1 LLSPKIGVYAGKGSS
16 HSWLWFVDLFERLGF
31 YNQTL
36 LDETGFQNGAWQGL
50 DFLAVSGGDTI
61 TMAEGMGSTGAAR
74 LNNFIQ
80 SGGVYLGS
88 CAGAYLPLNSSKEH
102 LHHFNFVPAKI
113 TNLVKEIPSTVRL
126 PEKSIMPYG
135 CSFLYHPVREEVELA
150 PSGIPPFDL
159 ETPIRAPL
167 YGGPGMIPSSNSTV
181 LARYEAFT
189 PRTLFLVDELLARQT
204 LIGKA
209 AVIRE
214 SLGDGVLYLFGPH
227 CEHPHFPSANQCLA
241 RVMAWEQSHRLKR
254 GPGNIPAKGEEVVSQ
269 GPELKQWIRDLKREI
284 SHSRLVANG
293 LETLEVRWLIGNKIY
308 EPLKIRF
315 FLEAIWGRLN
325 RLEKERV
332 LAFPGAEKT
341 YVIEKALELTK
352 VLRVLK
358 GKLDEGQETLEVAE
372 KVFETLQHVT
382 RAFLT
387 VYFFSK
393 IKNSPISGGLHL

>member
-36 LDETGFQNGAWQGL
+36 LDEKGVQNGAWQGL

-61 TMAEGMGSTGAAR
+61 TMAEGLGSIGAVR
-74 LNNFIQ
+74 LKNFIQ

-113 TNLVKEIPSTVRL
+113 TNLIKEIPPAVRL
-126 PEKSIMPYG
+126 PERSITPYG
-135 CSFLYHPVREEVELA
+135 CSYLYHPVRGEVELA
-150 PSGIPPFDL
+150 PSGIPPFDQ

-167 YGGPGMIPSSNSTV
+167 YGGPGMLPSSDSEV
-181 LARYEAFT
+181 LARYKAFT
-189 PRTLFLVDELLARQT
+189 LKTLFLVDELLARQT

-214 SLGDGVLYLFGPH
+214 SFGDGVFYLFGPH
-227 CEHPHFPSANQCLA
+227 FEHPHFSSANQCLA
-241 RVMAWEQSHRLKR
+241 RVMAWEQSHRLK
-254 GPGNIPAKGEEVVSQ
+254 GGLGSNPEKEEEGVLQ
-269 GPELKQWIRDLKREI
+269 GPELKRWLRDLKREI

-293 LETLEVRWLIGNKIY
+293 LETLDVRWLIGNKIY

-325 RLEKERV
+325 RLEKTKV
-332 LAFPGAEKT
+332 LSFPETEKT
-341 YVIEKALELTK
+341 YLIEKALELTQ
-352 VLRVLK
+352 VLRALK
-358 GKLDEGQETLEVAE
+358 TKLDDGQETLAEAEEV
-372 KVFETLQHVT
+372 FRTLQHLT
-382 RAFLT
+382 RGFLMVYFLT
-387 VYFFSK
+387 K
-393 IKNSPISGGLHL
+393 KNF

>member
-1 LLSPKIGVYAGKGSS
+1 MLSPKIGVYAGKGSS

-36 LDETGFQNGAWQGL
+36 LDEKGFQNGAWQGL
-50 DFLAVSGGDTI
+50 EFLAVSGGDTI
-61 TMAEGMGSTGAAR
+61 TMAEGLGSIGAVR
-74 LNNFIQ
+74 LKNFIQ

-113 TNLVKEIPSTVRL
+113 TNLVKEIPPAVRL
-126 PEKSIMPYG
+126 PEKSITPYG
-135 CSFLYHPVREEVELA
+135 CSYLYHPVREEVELA
-150 PSGIPPFDL
+150 PSGIPPFDQ

-167 YGGPGMIPSSNSTV
+167 YGGPGMIPSPNSEV
-181 LARYEAFT
+181 LARYKAFT
-189 PRTLFLVDELLARQT
+189 PKTLFLVDEPLARKT
-204 LIGKA
+204 LIGQA

-214 SLGDGVLYLFGPH
+214 PFGDGVFYLFGPH
-227 CEHPHFPSANQCLA
+227 FEHPHFSSANQGLA
-241 RVMAWEQSHRLKR
+241 RVMAWEQRHRLR
-254 GPGNIPAKGEEVVSQ
+254 GRLGSLPEKGEQGVLQ
-269 GPELKQWIRDLKREI
+269 GPELQRWLRDLKREI

-325 RLEKERV
+325 RLERRKV
-332 LAFPGAEKT
+332 LSFPETEET
-341 YVIEKALELTK
+341 YLIEKALELTQ
-352 VLRVLK
+352 VLRALK
-358 GKLDEGQETLEVAE
+358 TKLDDGQETLAE
-372 KVFETLQHVT
+372 AEGVFETLQHLT

-393 IKNSPISGGLHL
+393 FKPEA

>member
-1 LLSPKIGVYAGKGSS
+1 LWSPKPNIGVYAGKGSS

-36 LDETGFQNGAWQGL
+36 LDEKGFQNGACQGL

-61 TMAEGMGSTGAAR
+61 TMAEGLGSSGAGR
-74 LNNFIQ
+74 LKNFIQ

-113 TNLVKEIPSTVRL
+113 TNLIKEIPPAVRL
-126 PEKSIMPYG
+126 PEKSITPYG
-135 CSFLYHPVREEVELA
+135 CSYLYHPVREEVELA
-150 PSGIPPFDL
+150 PSGIPPFDQ
-159 ETPIRAPL
+159 ETPVRAPL
-167 YGGPGMIPSSNSTV
+167 YGGPGMIPSSDSEV
-181 LARYEAFT
+181 LARYKAFT
-189 PRTLFLVDELLARQT
+189 PKTMFLVDELLAGQT

-214 SLGDGVLYLFGPH
+214 PFGDGVFYLFGPH
-227 CEHPHFPSANQCLA
+227 FEHPHFPSANQCLA
-241 RVMAWEQSHRLKR
+241 RVMAWEQGHRLKGR
-254 GPGNIPAKGEEVVSQ
+254 LGSIPEKEEQGVLQ
-269 GPELKQWIRDLKREI
+269 GPELKRWLRDLKREI

-293 LETLEVRWLIGNKIY
+293 LETLDVRWLIGNKFY

-325 RLEKERV
+325 RLEKNKVLSFPER
-332 LAFPGAEKT
+332 EKT
-341 YVIEKALELTK
+341 YLIEKALELTQ
-352 VLRVLK
+352 VMRALK
-358 GKLDEGQETLEVAE
+358 TKLDDGQETLAE
-372 KVFETLQHVT
+372 AEGVFEALQDLT

-393 IKNSPISGGLHL
+393 LKPEA